1 MADNRAAELIVD
13 LEEQLVACLVS
24 VSAVDRQAAK
34 VAAKQVSQHISKH
47 WGGQLLY
54 IPKNHVGVLS
64 ERDKEI
70 WAKFNGSNHAALA
83 QQYDLSMQQIY
94 AIVRE
99 AMAIEQAKKQ
109 QDLFAC

>member
-54 IPKNHVGVLS
+54 IPKNQLGVLS

-70 WAKFNGSNHAALA
+70 WAKCNGSDHAALA

-99 AMAIEQAKKQ
+99 AMAIARAKTQ
-109 QDLFAC
+109 QDLFAG